1 MPTSTSCYTTSWFYY
16 NKINCRYYLYVWLYV
31 QLSSTSFSIPF
42 SSLIRSP
49 HNYFVDTVLILYS
62 TTSASISYSI
72 FVESFSFFLPHTLLF
87 SLYLSMSLLGFLLHF
102 YKFCVWS
109 ITSEWWKDQPQNT
122 LFYSTFP
129 LDMLFT
135 SLFHS
140 PNLKFQCFINFI
152 HFSFFTCC

>member
-1 MPTSTSCYTTSWFYY
+1 MPTSTSFYTTSWFYY

-49 HNYFVDTVLILYS
+49 HNYFVNILLIFHF
-62 TTSASISYSI
+62 TPSASISCSI
-72 FVESFSFFLPHTLLF
+72 FVESLSLFLPHILLF
-87 SLYLSMSLLGFLLHF
+87 SLYLSMPLLWFLLHF
-102 YKFCVWS
+102 CKFCVWS
-109 ITSEWWKDQPQNT
+109 VSSEWWKDQPQNT
-122 LFYSTFP
+122 LFCSTFP
-129 LDMLFT
+129 LNMLFT

-140 PNLKFQCFINFI
+140 PNLKFQCLISFI